1 MLHGRGVQ
9 FFGWDE
15 WPGFD
20 VFAHVEE
27 GVYCMRIKY
36 VVAMGVSQQFAAAL
50 MRRDFLF
57 LRVFIFDR
65 VIIVT
70 STVFVALFLLGFHF
84 LWAFCE

>member
-1 MLHGRGVQ
+1 MR
-9 FFGWDE
+9 
-15 WPGFD
+15 
-20 VFAHVEE
+20 VE
-27 GVYCMRIKY
+27 Y
-36 VVAMGVSQQFAAAL
+36 VVTMGISQKLAAAL
-50 MRRDFLF
+50 MRRAFLF